1 MDYIHGGF
9 FLYEKRYRDMLFNR
23 RNRTADQECP
33 GMRQSRKQG
42 VDKKPHWGR
51 KRKKVDAVQAELM
64 EHYQDYMEEFADELS
79 AFGVVQ
85 EMEKD
90 REMLEDE
97 Q

>member
-1 MDYIHGGF
+1 M
-9 FLYEKRYRDMLFNR
+9 
-23 RNRTADQECP
+23 
-33 GMRQSRKQG
+33 
-42 VDKKPHWGR
+42 
-51 KRKKVDAVQAELM
+51 DAVQAELM

>member
-1 MDYIHGGF
+1 
-9 FLYEKRYRDMLFNR
+9 MLFNR
-23 RNRTADQECP
+23 RNRTADQVYP
-33 GMRQSRKQG
+33 GMRQSRKHG
-42 VDKKPHWGR
+42 VDKKRHLG
-51 KRKKVDAVQAELM
+51 KQKGVDAVQAELM

-79 AFGVVQ
+79 AFGVELSAFGVVQ

>member
-1 MDYIHGGF
+1 
-9 FLYEKRYRDMLFNR
+9 MLFNR
-23 RNRTADQECP
+23 RNRTADQEYP
-33 GMRQSRKQG
+33 GMRQSRKHG
-42 VDKKPHWGR
+42 VDKKRHLSKEILSGLVGSEMCIR
-51 KRKKVDAVQAELM
+51 DR
-64 EHYQDYMEEFADELS
+64 DYMEEFADELS

>member
-1 MDYIHGGF
+1 
-9 FLYEKRYRDMLFNR
+9 MLFNR
-23 RNRTADQECP
+23 RNRTADQEYP
-33 GMRQSRKQG
+33 GMRQSRKHGLGKQKG
-42 VDKKPHWGR
+42 
-51 KRKKVDAVQAELM
+51 VDAVQAELM

>member
-1 MDYIHGGF
+1 MAYIHGGF
-9 FLYEKRYRDMLFNR
+9 FLYEKRNGICYLIEETGLQI
-23 RNRTADQECP
+23 RN
-33 GMRQSRKQG
+33 SRKHG
-42 VDKKPHWGR
+42 VDKKRHLG
-51 KRKKVDAVQAELM
+51 KQKGVDAVQAELM

>member
-1 MDYIHGGF
+1 MAYIHGGF
-9 FLYEKRYRDMLFNR
+9 FLYEKRNGICYLIEE
-23 RNRTADQECP
+23 TADQEYP
-33 GMRQSRKQG
+33 GMRQSRKHG
-42 VDKKPHWGR
+42 VDKKRHLG
-51 KRKKVDAVQAELM
+51 KQKGVDAVQAELM

-79 AFGVVQ
+79 VFGVVQ

>member
-1 MDYIHGGF
+1 MAYIHGGF
-9 FLYEKRYRDMLFNR
+9 FLYEKRNGICYLIEETGLQIRYIR
-23 RNRTADQECP
+23 GCAK
-33 GMRQSRKQG
+33 SRKHG
-42 VDKKPHWGR
+42 VDKKRHLG
-51 KRKKVDAVQAELM
+51 KQKGVDAVQAELM

>member
-1 MDYIHGGF
+1 
-9 FLYEKRYRDMLFNR
+9 MLFNR
-23 RNRTADQECP
+23 RNRTADQEYP

-42 VDKKPHWGR
+42 VDKKRHWGR
-51 KRKKVDAVQAELM
+51 KRKKVDAVQAEMM

-79 AFGVVQ
+79 TFGVVQ

>member
-1 MDYIHGGF
+1 MAYMCGGS
-9 FLYEKRYRDMLFNR
+9 FLYEKRDREMLFNR
-23 RNRTADQECP
+23 RNRTADQEYP
-33 GMRQSRKQG
+33 GMRSSRKHG
-42 VDKKPHWGR
+42 VDKKHHLG
-51 KRKKVDAVQAELM
+51 KKKCVDMVQAELV

>member
-1 MDYIHGGF
+1 MAYIHGGF
-9 FLYEKRYRDMLFNR
+9 FLYEKRNGICYLIEE
-23 RNRTADQECP
+23 TGLVDQEYP
-33 GMRQSRKQG
+33 GMRQSRKHG
-42 VDKKPHWGR
+42 VDKKRHLG
-51 KRKKVDAVQAELM
+51 KQKGVDAVQAELM

>member
-1 MDYIHGGF
+1 
-9 FLYEKRYRDMLFNR
+9 MLFHRKNR
-23 RNRTADQECP
+23 AGDQEYP
-33 GMRQSRKQG
+33 GAQQGRKHDM
-42 VDKKPHWGR
+42 DKKRHLGR

-79 AFGVVQ
+79 VYGVIQ

-97 Q
+97 R

>member
-1 MDYIHGGF
+1 M
-9 FLYEKRYRDMLFNR
+9 
-23 RNRTADQECP
+23 
-33 GMRQSRKQG
+33 
-42 VDKKPHWGR
+42 
-51 KRKKVDAVQAELM
+51 VQAELV